1 MRCFLGISA
10 SGMHLNLN
18 PMKQVLSEQNVE
30 YELIPKENYHI
41 TLSYLGIIEPKQL
54 PAISQVL
61 KEVAKEHDPFSLRL
75 VGFSAFPTELESKYV
90 WVGVQN
96 SLVLRSL
103 HGNCERRLND
113 IGLNIEVK
121 GYNPHLT
128 VAQLKRPKDLSE
140 TFRAV
145 KHHELCD
152 ISVDKVELYESNFD
166 GPIPTYTSLA
176 EFYLG

>member
-1 MRCFLGISA
+1 MKCFLGISA
-10 SGMHLNLN
+10 IGLHLNLD
-18 PMKQVLSEQNVE
+18 PMKQVLNQQNVE

-41 TLSYLGIIEPKQL
+41 TLNYLGNIEPEQL

-75 VGFSAFPTELESKYV
+75 IGFSAFPTERESKYV

-103 HGNCERRLND
+103 HGNCERRLNE

-128 VAQLKRPKDLSE
+128 VAQLNRAKDLSE
-140 TFRAV
+140 ALRTV

-152 ISVDKVELYESNFD
+152 ISVEKVELYESNFD
-166 GPIPTYTSLA
+166 GSIPTYISLA
-176 EFYLG
+176 EYYLG